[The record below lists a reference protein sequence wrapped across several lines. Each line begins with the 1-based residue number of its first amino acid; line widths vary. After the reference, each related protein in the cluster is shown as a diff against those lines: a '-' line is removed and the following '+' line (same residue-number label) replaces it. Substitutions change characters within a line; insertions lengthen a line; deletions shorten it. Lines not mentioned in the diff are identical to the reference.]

1 MISLFTN
8 FFVGHQTVLLIG
20 LIIASILYLLY
31 NHSYLYNIKINFKN
45 FCFNSDSLKINIDT
59 PSCKLAPIIRQKSV
73 VPIVASTSVGSPTVA
88 STSVASTTVGSPT
101 VTSPTIAPNKNIV
114 PNIINTPIKTT
125 NVSSVIK
132 S

>member
-88 STSVASTTVGSPT
+88 STSVASPT
-101 VTSPTIAPNKNIV
+101 VTSSTIAPNKNIV